1 MITTTCL
8 IGVLVGA
15 LTSARPARPAVADD
29 AVADDAVADDAVA
42 DDAVAAAAVSTLAA
56 SPAAVTR
63 LTRLTSFMFMG
74 LPSPS
79 VRELSGC
86 RETAVN
92 YLKASVS
99 MDAVIGHGRNKR

>member
-15 LTSARPARPAVADD
+15 LTSVRPARLAWVGE
-29 AVADDAVADDAVA
+29 
-42 DDAVAAAAVSTLAA
+42 AVAAAAVSTLAA
-56 SPAAVTR
+56 SPATAAT
-63 LTRLTSFMFMG
+63 LTRLISFSFTG

-86 RETAVN
+86 RETAVKK
-92 YLKASVS
+92 LRVSLSMKSVI
-99 MDAVIGHGRNKR
+99 VREGNKR

>member
-15 LTSARPARPAVADD
+15 LTSAIPARPAVADD
-29 AVADDAVADDAVA
+29 VA
-42 DDAVAAAAVSTLAA
+42 DDAVAAAAVSTLAT
-56 SPAAVTR
+56 SPAAATR
-63 LTRLTSFMFMG
+63 LIRLISFRFMG

-86 RETAVN
+86 REVAVN
-92 YLKASVS
+92 YLRASLSMKSIVS
-99 MDAVIGHGRNKR
+99 RETKLS